1 MKLYIEL
8 ALLAETVKNDPEPDV
23 AQAQIWILVQEL
35 RHWDICREKGVSRE
49 QREQREQRES
59 ACRVAQPRKAALST
73 F

>member
-49 QREQREQRES
+49 QREQRES